1 MLKVLEKIN
10 IKNYNKSILSA
21 NNLYIFEKDN
31 PYGHIREFNKLS
43 KDIKIEAHRV
53 ISPLAV
59 RLVGIEDIY
68 SVTDINGNTY
78 KFDIF
83 EDGNYRISEVR
94 KFKNIFKE
102 DIDEKYSKKNN

>member
-1 MLKVLEKIN
+1 MLKSIEKIN
-10 IKNYNKSILSA
+10 IKDYNDVILNV
-21 NNLYIFEKDN
+21 NNSCVSESGN
-31 PYGHIREFNKLS
+31 PYDHVKDFSKLE
-43 KDIKIEAHRV
+43 KHIKIEAHRV

-59 RLVGIEDIY
+59 RLVGIEDVY

-102 DIDEKYSKKNN
+102 DLDEKYSKKNN